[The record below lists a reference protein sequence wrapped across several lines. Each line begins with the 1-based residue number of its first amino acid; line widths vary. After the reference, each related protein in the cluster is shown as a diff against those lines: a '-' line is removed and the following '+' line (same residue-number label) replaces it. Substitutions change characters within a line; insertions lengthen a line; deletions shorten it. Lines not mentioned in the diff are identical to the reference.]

1 MKIYGLQK
9 VTLLDFPGEVACT
22 VFTGGCNLRCPFCHN
37 ASLVLPQE
45 RPEAL
50 DEEKLFAFLR
60 KRRGVLDGVAVSG
73 GEPLLHPDA
82 ADLLARIR
90 ELGYKIKLDTNGAF
104 PERLRSIVEAGLVDR
119 VAMDIKN
126 SPEKYAATVGI
137 PDFDL
142 SPVRESAAFLM
153 GGSLPFEFRTTVV
166 KPLHQPE
173 DFEAIGAWLRGDEP
187 YYLQGFIDS
196 GELLDGAGLAAWDRE
211 SMEKFAET
219 VRAYVPHTYLRG
231 IE

>member
-22 VFTGGCNLRCPFCHN
+22 VFTGGCDLRCPFCHN
-37 ASLVLPQE
+37 ASLVLPE
-45 RPEAL
+45 ARPEAL
-50 DEEKLFAFLR
+50 DEEELFAFLR
-60 KRRGVLDGVAVSG
+60 KRRGILDGVAVSG

-82 ADLLARIR
+82 ADFLARIR

-104 PERLRSIVEAGLVDR
+104 PERLRAVVEAGLVDR

-126 SPEKYAATVGI
+126 APEKYAATVGI
-137 PDFDL
+137 PGFDL

-153 GGSLPFEFRTTVV
+153 GGALPFEFRTTVV
-166 KPLHQPE
+166 KPLHRRE

-196 GELLDGAGLAAWDRE
+196 GELLGGAGLAAWDKE
-211 SMEKFAET
+211 SMETFAET